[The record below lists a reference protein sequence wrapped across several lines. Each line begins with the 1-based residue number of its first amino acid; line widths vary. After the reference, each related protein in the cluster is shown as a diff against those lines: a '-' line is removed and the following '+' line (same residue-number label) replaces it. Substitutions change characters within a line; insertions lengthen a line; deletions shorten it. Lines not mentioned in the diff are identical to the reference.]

1 MSKATVYNQENK
13 MEEYKMALIKCPEC
27 GKEISDKSKQCI
39 HCGYPLDEPGSILYN
54 VVYKGFPNTKIQYDK
69 QVQMIGCLRQLLNLG
84 LADAKKI
91 IDNPPQIIAENTTM
105 SNAKWIESTLQ
116 PYQCILEIKQSS
128 STTPSQM
135 NRKVEEYISSGGSTI
150 ICPHCGSNQ
159 VTVGQRG
166 FSLISGFWGSQKT
179 TNRCGKCG
187 WTWQPK

>member
-1 MSKATVYNQENK
+1 
-13 MEEYKMALIKCPEC
+13 MALIKCPEC